1 MEWKKA
7 DLRGNI
13 HIVVTKCN
21 EIVAFKFCL
30 LEQFFFSKENST
42 LNFAFQIAAWKIILY
57 AVITPFFVMGLIVYY
72 YAIFDHY
79 L

>member
-1 MEWKKA
+1 M
-7 DLRGNI
+7 
-13 HIVVTKCN
+13 
-21 EIVAFKFCL
+21 
-30 LEQFFFSKENST
+30 

>member
-7 DLRGNI
+7 DLRSNI
-13 HIVVTKCN
+13 HMVVTKCN
-21 EIVAFKFCL
+21 EIVSLML
-30 LEQFFFSKENST
+30 LERFSFSKKNST
-42 LNFAFQIAAWKIILY
+42 LNFVFQIAAWKIILY

>member
-7 DLRGNI
+7 DLRSNI
-13 HIVVTKCN
+13 HIVVTKYN
-21 EIVAFKFCL
+21 EIVSFNFCL
-30 LEQFFFSKENST
+30 LKRFFFSKENST
-42 LNFAFQIAAWKIILY
+42 LNFVFQIAAWKIILY
-57 AVITPFFVMGLIVYY
+57 AVVTPFFVMGLIVYY